1 MPGRLRDPGPSVK
14 DARLYEALREDG
26 NSKEK
31 SARIAN
37 AAAGSSRSAV
47 GRTGGKSGDYE
58 DWTVTDLRRK
68 AAEVGVA
75 GRSRM
80 RKGDLISALRGH

>member
-1 MPGRLRDPGPSVK
+1 MPRQDPGPSVK
-14 DARLYEALREDG
+14 DKEMYEALREEG

-37 AAAGSSRSAV
+37 AAARSSRSEV
-47 GRTGGKSGDYE
+47 GRRGGQAGDYD
-58 DWTVTDLRRK
+58 DWTVAQLRRR
-68 AAEVGVA
+68 AGEIGVE

-80 RKGDLISALRGH
+80 RKGELIDALRHH

>member
-1 MPGRLRDPGPSVK
+1 MPGRLRDPGPGIK

-26 NSKEK
+26 NSTEK

-37 AAAGSSRSAV
+37 AAARTSRSAV
-47 GRTGGKSGDYE
+47 GRKGGRSGDY
-58 DWTVTDLRRK
+58 DGWSVADLRRK
-68 AAEVGVA
+68 AAEVGIS

-80 RKGDLISALRGH
+80 RKSELISALRSH

>member
-1 MPGRLRDPGPSVK
+1 MCC
-14 DARLYEALREDG
+14 
-26 NSKEK
+26 
-31 SARIAN
+31 RIAN
-37 AAAGSSRSAV
+37 AAARTSRSAV

-80 RKGDLISALRGH
+80 RKSDLISALRGH

>member
-1 MPGRLRDPGPSVK
+1 MPGRLRDPGPGVK

-37 AAAGSSRSAV
+37 AAARTSRSAV
-47 GRTGGKSGDYE
+47 GHAGGKSGDYE
-58 DWTVTDLRRK
+58 DWTVADLRRK
-68 AAEVGVA
+68 AADVGVA

-80 RKGDLISALRGH
+80 RKSDLISALRGH

>member
-14 DARLYEALREDG
+14 DARLYEALREEG

-37 AAAGSSRSAV
+37 AEARTSGSAV
-47 GRTGGKSGDYE
+47 SRKGGKSGDYE
-58 DWTVTDLRRK
+58 EWTVTDLRRK
-68 AAEVGVA
+68 AAEAGVT

-80 RKGDLISALRGH
+80 RKSELISSLRGH